1 MRLFS
6 YQEEWTELLHTLV
19 ANKLRTVLTGFAVGW
34 GILILVLL
42 LSSGKG
48 LQNGVMQNMGQ
59 AGMNEASI
67 NLYVSNTNIP
77 YKGIPQGH
85 TPSLYVSDLEAM
97 ERDLG
102 HWVKRAVPYPQ
113 LGSMP
118 VSYQGRSVS
127 GSLQA
132 TTGAYADVRHIP
144 LQGKGARFIND
155 ADQKH
160 ARKVLVLGSQICQ
173 ELFSSA
179 DEALGKVV
187 MVSDIAF
194 TVVGV
199 HDTETSRHQIYIP
212 LSTQQ
217 RLGFGRSNGHAL
229 HSALLLVPRVQT
241 DEDEKLFKDELTRYL
256 ANRKGFSPEDKGV
269 VEIWSRVSMLGT
281 TNQVFSAINTFL
293 WILGISTLVIGVIGV
308 INIMQIVVS
317 ERKREIGIRK
327 ALGARPADVVRM
339 ILLES
344 VFVTTVSGLAGLVVG
359 VWFMRLVC
367 YLMDTMQVGHFSF
380 DNGGS
385 GEADIRLFLDPMID
399 LPNAVG
405 AVVVMIL
412 GGVLAGYLPARRAVR
427 LSAVEAMRH

>member
-6 YQEEWTELLHTLV
+6 YQEEWTELLHTL
-19 ANKLRTVLTGFAVGW
+19 ASNKLRTVLTGFAVGW

-48 LQNGVMQNMGQ
+48 FQNGVMENMTRT
-59 AGMNEASI
+59 GMSEASI
-67 NLYVSNTNIP
+67 NLYINNTSMP
-77 YKGIPQGH
+77 YKGV
-85 TPSLYVSDLEAM
+85 PSGYSPALYLSDLEAM

-102 HWVKRAVPYPQ
+102 HWVERAVPHPQ
-113 LGSMP
+113 LGMMA
-118 VSYQGRSVS
+118 VSYQERSAS
-127 GSLQA
+127 GLLQA
-132 TTGAYADVRHIP
+132 TTGAYAQVRHIP

-155 ADQKH
+155 ADQQS
-160 ARKVLVLGSQICQ
+160 ARKVLVIGSQVCQ
-173 ELFSSA
+173 GLFSSA

-187 MVSDIAF
+187 LVDGIAF

-199 HDTETSRHQIYIP
+199 HDIETSRTQIYIP

-217 RLGFGRSNGHAL
+217 RLGLGRSSGDRL
-229 HSALLLVPRVQT
+229 FSALLLVPGVQT
-241 DEDEKLFKDELTRYL
+241 EEDEKVFKDELTRYL
-256 ANRKGFSPEDKGV
+256 ANRKGFSPEDMGV
-269 VEIWSRVSMLGT
+269 VGLWSRASMLGT
-281 TNQVFSAINTFL
+281 TNQIFTAIDTFL

-344 VFVTTVSGLAGLVVG
+344 VFVTTISGLCGMVVG
-359 VWFMRLVC
+359 VWLMRLVG
-367 YLMDTMQVGHFSF
+367 YLMDVMSVGSFSF
-380 DNGGS
+380 GDGDG
-385 GEADIRLFLDPMID
+385 DVKLFIDPMID